1 MKPSIIF
8 SISGGIGKVVMSTA
22 VVKAIAKK
30 YPDHNIITVSGYP
43 DVFLGNPN
51 VYRSFGFGQL
61 SYFYSE
67 YVENKDVKVFAHDP
81 YLETSFIRQDDHVI
95 KIWCEMFGVP
105 YNGEKP
111 EIHLTDREK
120 NFHAQKFGSDK
131 PIFLMQTNGG
141 ADNQALKYSWA
152 RDIPSNVVL
161 EVIKEF
167 SEQYNI
173 VHIRR
178 EDQIGYAGTT
188 PVHDSFRGI
197 VVLISLSQ
205 KRLFMDSFAQH
216 TAASMNLP
224 STVLWIANKPE
235 VFGYEMHDNI
245 VANPQTQQPELKGSY
260 LQKFDITGD
269 PTQFPYNNE
278 SEIFDV
284 EKVLSSLRGEQLT
297 TS

>member
-43 DVFLGNPN
+43 DVFLGNQQ

-81 YLETSFIRQDDHVI
+81 YLETSFIHQDAHVI
-95 KIWCEMFGVP
+95 KIWCEMFGIP
-105 YNGEKP
+105 YNGELP
-111 EIHLTDREK
+111 EIFLTDREK

-131 PIFLMQTNGG
+131 PILLMQTNGG
-141 ADNQALKYSWA
+141 ADNQALKYSWS
-152 RDIPSNVVL
+152 RDIPTSVVS
-161 EVIKEF
+161 EVVKEF
-167 SEQYNI
+167 SQDYNI
-173 VHIRR
+173 VHIKR
-178 EDQIGYAGTT
+178 EDQISYMGTT
-188 PVHDSFRGI
+188 PVSDSFRAI
-197 VVLISLSQ
+197 VVLISMSQ

-216 TAASMNLP
+216 TAASMSLP

-235 VFGYEMHDNI
+235 VFGYKIHDNI
-245 VANPQTQQPELKGSY
+245 VANPFTQQPELKGSY

-269 PTQFPYNNE
+269 PTQFPYNSE
-278 SEIFDV
+278 AEIFDAA
-284 EKVLSSLRGEQLT
+284 KVIESLKGEAT
-297 TS
+297 PM